1 MCTTMNSVKRAKG
14 RSISKFLIWPSL
26 AVAFVCFALA
36 PVAAEGPSSRAP
48 QTLRSFYEQTQK
60 KPRLAKEHSA
70 ARNVPSSPLFLEA
83 PQYDA
88 ASTPQFVA
96 AGDFNGDG
104 KVDLAVANYC
114 VDPTDLNSCL
124 QSGSSVNVLLGNGDG
139 TFQPHVD
146 YFTGTGSVSI
156 VVGDFNHDG
165 KQDIAVANICS
176 DASCVASSIS
186 VLLGKGNGT
195 FHPHVDYAT
204 GPAPLS
210 IAAGDLNSDGNED
223 LVTAD
228 FAQGTVSV
236 LVGNGDGTFR
246 HNVDYPTDTTPIAVA
261 IADFNGDHKLDLV
274 TANYSPSD
282 APGDLSILLGNGDG
296 TFQAHQDFAFL
307 GNPSTLAAGDLN
319 GDGKLDIVTNNI
331 NCNLADS
338 VVVLLGNGD
347 GTFQSQVA
355 YFTGVNCG
363 QTQVLLADFNGD
375 NKLDV
380 ASLNVL
386 GNSVS
391 VFPGIGDG
399 TFPIHEAWGTGVL
412 PVGVAVGDFN
422 GDGRNDLAALNAG
435 GTISVLLGNGDNTF
449 QARIDSDTF
458 VKPGPLASA
467 DFNQDGKVD
476 LVTTNGNYSNMSI
489 LLGNGDGTFQAHVD
503 YDTPTGP
510 GSVVIGDF
518 NLDGKPDF
526 AVSDWCDSD
535 CPSSFVSVFLGKG
548 DGTFRPRVDYPVP
561 FSARA
566 LATADFNSDGKPDMV
581 VAFSGNPPNEGLR
594 FFLGNGDGTFRA
606 PVDLAMEAVGGI
618 IAADFNGDGKWDLAT
633 MNGNNTVSILLGK
646 GDGTFQAPVNYPA
659 TPSLIFSAAVGDIN
673 GDNKPDL
680 VTTSIP
686 SLDAGLVSIYM
697 GNGDGTLQPHVDYD
711 AGGSVWSVAI
721 GDFDG
726 DQHADLALPLS
737 NGISV
742 DILRGNGD
750 GTFNPPT
757 GYVTGWGPRGVAVT
771 DFNAD
776 GKPDLAVTNEVSYT
790 VSVLLNIADIPVFT
804 LAANINGTG
813 GGTVTFNPWGTTCSS
828 NCSKSYANGTQIT
841 LMANASAGST
851 FTSWSGGGCSG
862 TGTCTLT
869 LTSDQTVTAT
879 FDLTPDFA
887 VAVSA
892 LSPGT
897 VNPGQSA
904 SSTIDVTAIAGFNSS
919 VALTCSVSPK
929 PQLAPQ
935 CSISPSSVTPGTPAT
950 LSVTTTGPQAGLASP
965 WGRAELF
972 YALWL
977 PVCGL
982 TLMGMVFPAH
992 RKKTRLLGM
1001 LSCVLLFAALLLLP
1015 ACGGSSGGSHGSSG
1029 TPPGTYT
1036 IIVTGTSGT
1045 THSTT
1050 VTLKVQ

>member
-26 AVAFVCFALA
+26 AVAWVCFALA

-261 IADFNGDHKLDLV
+261 I
-274 TANYSPSD
+274 
-282 APGDLSILLGNGDG
+282 
-296 TFQAHQDFAFL
+296 
-307 GNPSTLAAGDLN
+307 
-319 GDGKLDIVTNNI
+319 
-331 NCNLADS
+331 
-338 VVVLLGNGD
+338 
-347 GTFQSQVA
+347 
-355 YFTGVNCG
+355 
-363 QTQVLLADFNGD
+363 ADFNGD

-982 TLMGMVFPAH
+982 TLMGMVFPAQ